1 MQASRLNYKFWQR
14 FFVYFLLLV
23 GAIVFMIPFAWM
35 LSSSLKELPQI
46 FVFPPK
52 WIPNPVRLDNYAEA
66 LKRMN
71 FLVALKNT
79 LTITVLCL
87 IGQVSS
93 ASLVAYGF
101 ARIRFP
107 GRDFLFA
114 LVLSTMM
121 LPSQVTM
128 IPMFILFRSLGWVDT
143 FKPLIV
149 PSFFGGGAFFIFL
162 LRQFFLTIP
171 KDLEDAARID
181 GCGRVRIFLQIILP
195 LAKPAL
201 ITVSIFSFMSHWND
215 FMGPL
220 IYLNS
225 EHKRTL
231 AIALQSFQGQYTA
244 DWNLL
249 MAASVVVL
257 IPVLVIFFT
266 LQRYFV
272 EGIVLTGLK

>member
-181 GCGRVRIFLQIILP
+181 GCGRFRIFLQIILP

>member
-1 MQASRLNYKFWQR
+1 MGNKNQKSWQKKL
-14 FFVYFLLLV
+14 VYLLLIV
-23 GAIVFMIPFAWM
+23 GAFVFMIPFLWM
-35 LSSSLKELPQI
+35 LSSSFKELPQI
-46 FVFPPK
+46 FIYPPK
-52 WIPNPVRLDNYAEA
+52 WIPNPIRPENYIEA
-66 LKRMN
+66 LAKMN
-71 FLVALKNT
+71 FPVALKNT

-87 IGQVSS
+87 IGQVGS

-101 ARIRFP
+101 ARLRFP
-107 GRDFLFA
+107 GRDFLFM

-121 LPSQVTM
+121 VPAQVTM
-128 IPMFILFRSLGWVDT
+128 IPQFILFRQLGWVDT

-149 PSFFGGGAFFIFL
+149 PAFFGGGAFFIFL

-171 KDLEDAARID
+171 KELEDAARID
-181 GCGRVRIFLQIILP
+181 GCSTKRIYWQIMLP

-231 AIALQSFQGQYTA
+231 AIALQSFQGQFTSE
-244 DWNLL
+244 WNLL

-257 IPVLVIFFT
+257 IPVLIIFFT

>member
-1 MQASRLNYKFWQR
+1 MQASERNQKRWQR
-14 FFVYFLLLV
+14 ILVYLLLIL
-23 GAIVFMIPFAWM
+23 GSFIFMIPFLWM

-46 FVFPPK
+46 FIYPPK
-52 WIPNPVRLDNYAEA
+52 WIPNPVRWDNYVTA
-66 LKRMN
+66 LGRMN
-71 FLVALKNT
+71 FSVALKNT
-79 LTITVLCL
+79 IIITVLCML
-87 IGQVSS
+87 GQLMS

-101 ARIRFP
+101 ARLRFP
-107 GRDFLFA
+107 GREFLFM

-121 LPSQVTM
+121 LPPQVTM
-128 IPMFILFRSLGWVDT
+128 IPVFIIFRSLGWVDT

-149 PSFFGGGAFFIFL
+149 PAFFGGGAFFIFL

-181 GCGRVRIFLQIILP
+181 GCGTFRIFWQIILP

-201 ITVSIFSFMSHWND
+201 ITVAIFSFMNHWND

-231 AIALQSFQGQYTA
+231 AIALSSFQGQYTA
-244 DWNLL
+244 EWNLL
-249 MAASVVVL
+249 MAASIVVL

>member
-1 MQASRLNYKFWQR
+1 M
-14 FFVYFLLLV
+14 
-23 GAIVFMIPFAWM
+23 
-35 LSSSLKELPQI
+35 
-46 FVFPPK
+46 
-52 WIPNPVRLDNYAEA
+52 
-66 LKRMN
+66 
-71 FLVALKNT
+71 
-79 LTITVLCL
+79 
-87 IGQVSS
+87 
-93 ASLVAYGF
+93 
-101 ARIRFP
+101 
-107 GRDFLFA
+107 FA
-114 LVLSTMM
+114 LLLSTMM
-121 LPSQVTM
+121 LPAQVTM
-128 IPMFILFRSLGWVDT
+128 IPLFIIFRDLGWVDT

-149 PSFFGGGAFFIFL
+149 PAFFGGGAFFIFL

-181 GCGRVRIFLQIILP
+181 GCGRFRIFLQIVLP

-225 EHKRTL
+225 EQNRTL

-257 IPVLVIFFT
+257 IPVLIIFFT

-272 EGIVLTGLK
+272 EGIVLSGLK

>member
-1 MQASRLNYKFWQR
+1 MQANKQKQWQKFI
-14 FFVYFLLLV
+14 VYFLLIA
-23 GAIVFMIPFAWM
+23 GAVVFMIPFLWM
-35 LSSSLKELPQI
+35 LSSSLKELPQV

-52 WIPNPVRLDNYAEA
+52 WLPNPIRWDNYAQA
-66 LKRMN
+66 LERMD

-87 IGQVSS
+87 VGQVGS
-93 ASLVAYGF
+93 AAFVAYSF

-107 GRDFLFA
+107 GREFLFA
-114 LVLSTMM
+114 LLLSTMM
-121 LPSQVTM
+121 LPAQVTM
-128 IPMFILFRSLGWVDT
+128 IPLFIIFRDLGWVDT

-149 PSFFGGGAFFIFL
+149 PAFFGGGAFFIFL

-181 GCGRVRIFLQIILP
+181 GCGRFRIFLQIVLP

-225 EHKRTL
+225 EQNRTL

-257 IPVLVIFFT
+257 IPVLIIFFT

-272 EGIVLTGLK
+272 EGIVLSGLK

>member
-1 MQASRLNYKFWQR
+1 MQLSKRSQKLWQR
-14 FFVYFLLLV
+14 LIVYLLLIV
-23 GAIVFMIPFAWM
+23 GAIVFMIPFLWM
-35 LSSSLKELPQI
+35 LSSSFKELSQI
-46 FVFPPK
+46 FIYPPR
-52 WIPNPVRLDNYAEA
+52 WIPNPVRLDNYAKA
-66 LKRMN
+66 LSRMN
-71 FLVALKNT
+71 FFVALKNT
-79 LTITVLCL
+79 LTITVLCMF
-87 IGQVSS
+87 GQLLS

-101 ARIRFP
+101 ARLRFS
-107 GRDFLFA
+107 GRDFLFM

-121 LPSQVTM
+121 LPPQVTM
-128 IPMFILFRSLGWVDT
+128 IPVFIIFRYLGWVDT
-143 FKPLIV
+143 FKPLII
-149 PSFFGGGAFFIFL
+149 PAFFGGGAFSIFL

-181 GCGRVRIFLQIILP
+181 GCGRFRIFYQIILP

-244 DWNLL
+244 EWNLL
-249 MAASVVVL
+249 MAASIVVL
-257 IPVLVIFFT
+257 IPVLIIFFT
-266 LQRYFV
+266 LQQYFV

>member
-1 MQASRLNYKFWQR
+1 MGNKNRKSWQR
-14 FFVYFLLLV
+14 TLVYLLLIV
-23 GAIVFMIPFAWM
+23 GAFVFMIPFLWM
-35 LSSSLKELPQI
+35 LSSSFKELPQI
-46 FVFPPK
+46 FIYPPK
-52 WIPNPVRLDNYAEA
+52 WIPNPIRPENYAEA
-66 LKRMN
+66 LAKMN
-71 FLVALKNT
+71 FPVALKNT

-87 IGQVSS
+87 IGQVGS

-101 ARIRFP
+101 ARLRFP
-107 GRDFLFA
+107 GRDFLFM

-121 LPSQVTM
+121 VPAQVTM
-128 IPMFILFRSLGWVDT
+128 IPQFILFRHLGWVDT
-143 FKPLIV
+143 FKPLII
-149 PSFFGGGAFFIFL
+149 PAFFGGGAFFIFL

-171 KDLEDAARID
+171 KELEDAARID
-181 GCGRVRIFLQIILP
+181 GCSTIRMYWQIMLP

-231 AIALQSFQGQYTA
+231 AIALQSFQGQFTSE
-244 DWNLL
+244 WNLL

-257 IPVLVIFFT
+257 IPVLIIFFT

>member
-1 MQASRLNYKFWQR
+1 MQANKQKQWQKFI
-14 FFVYFLLLV
+14 VYFLLIA
-23 GAIVFMIPFAWM
+23 GAVVFMIPFLWM
-35 LSSSLKELPQI
+35 LSSSLKELPQV

-52 WIPNPVRLDNYAEA
+52 WLPNPIRWDNYAQA
-66 LKRMN
+66 LERMD

-87 IGQVSS
+87 VGQVGS
-93 ASLVAYGF
+93 AAFVAYSF

-107 GRDFLFA
+107 GREFLFA
-114 LVLSTMM
+114 LLLSTMM
-121 LPSQVTM
+121 LPAQVTM
-128 IPMFILFRSLGWVDT
+128 IPLFIIFRDLGWVDT

-149 PSFFGGGAFFIFL
+149 PAFFGGGAFFIFL

-181 GCGRVRIFLQIILP
+181 GCGRFRIFLQIVLP

-201 ITVSIFSFMSHWND
+201 ITVSIFSFMNHWND

-225 EHKRTL
+225 EQNRTL

-257 IPVLVIFFT
+257 IPVLIIFFT

-272 EGIVLTGLK
+272 EGIVLSGLK

>member
-1 MQASRLNYKFWQR
+1 MRASKQKLWQKI
-14 FFVYFLLLV
+14 FVYFLLIA
-23 GAIVFMIPFAWM
+23 GAVVFMIPFLWM

-52 WIPNPVRLDNYAEA
+52 WFPNPVRWDNYSRA
-66 LKRMN
+66 LERMN

-79 LTITVLCL
+79 VTITVLCL
-87 IGQVSS
+87 VGQVGST
-93 ASLVAYGF
+93 SLVAYGF

-107 GRDFLFA
+107 GRDVLFT
-114 LVLSTMM
+114 LLLSTMM
-121 LPSQVTM
+121 LPGQVTM
-128 IPMFILFRSLGWVDT
+128 IPLFIIFRSLGWVDT

-149 PSFFGGGAFFIFL
+149 PAFFGGGAFFIFL

-181 GCGRVRIFLQIILP
+181 GCGRFRIFLQIVLP

-225 EHKRTL
+225 EQNRTL

-257 IPVLVIFFT
+257 IPVLIIFFT

-272 EGIVLTGLK
+272 EGIVLSGLK

>member
-1 MQASRLNYKFWQR
+1 MGNKNQKSWQKTL
-14 FFVYFLLLV
+14 VYLLLIV
-23 GAIVFMIPFAWM
+23 GAFVFMIPFLWM
-35 LSSSLKELPQI
+35 LSSSFKELPQI
-46 FVFPPK
+46 FIYPPK
-52 WIPNPVRLDNYAEA
+52 WIPNPIRPENYIEA
-66 LKRMN
+66 LAKMN
-71 FLVALKNT
+71 FPVALKNT

-87 IGQVSS
+87 IGQVGS

-101 ARIRFP
+101 ARLRFP
-107 GRDFLFA
+107 GRDFLFM

-121 LPSQVTM
+121 VPAQVTM
-128 IPMFILFRSLGWVDT
+128 IPQFILFRQLGWVDT

-149 PSFFGGGAFFIFL
+149 PAFFGGGAFFIFL

-171 KDLEDAARID
+171 KELEDAARID
-181 GCGRVRIFLQIILP
+181 GCSTKRIYWQIMLP

-231 AIALQSFQGQYTA
+231 AIALQSFQGQFTSE
-244 DWNLL
+244 WNLL

-257 IPVLVIFFT
+257 IPVLIIFFT